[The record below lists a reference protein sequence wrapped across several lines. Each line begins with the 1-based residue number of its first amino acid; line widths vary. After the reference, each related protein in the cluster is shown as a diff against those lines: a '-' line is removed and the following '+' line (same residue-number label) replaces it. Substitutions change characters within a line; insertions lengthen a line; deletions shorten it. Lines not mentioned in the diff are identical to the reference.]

1 MIALIISSFSG
12 ILFNLT
18 VLAGI
23 IIILV
28 IYKSSLDDLERIW
41 KFSKIL
47 TLKELI
53 KKNNF
58 ETYPIL
64 NFDSNGNKSL
74 YKYNYH
80 TLLANSGKECK
91 KGYKKCG
98 ILDTMGNIM
107 CIPEEDICPINE
119 VIIDLE
125 SNKISYTLQG
135 YNYTY
140 FENLTEGYVLYYK
153 NNEINNS
160 IITDIKYSL
169 EIPTYINKDNFVLDQ
184 SEYNKYERRFED
196 DDYYDNDYHMTNKSF
211 LSGRKKYKKRNALR
225 KLELNI
231 NDSTVNDYL
240 IEKMKGDWNI
250 DKSYQKINMNM
261 YKSNYIGFQ
270 DSSNMQQYNDLDL
283 YEFYSIDFPNH
294 TAFVF
299 CILILVL
306 FIFSMALLHL
316 PASIGYLC
324 YTLHENK
331 KIYRTIDIIMNIKA
345 DPFLQNYLTE
355 LKERKPSHNYN
366 IALIALFSSTLGLSI
381 LFVVFLCVG
390 FRCEDT
396 NSDKTEDK
404 SNEEKKENLV

>member
-12 ILFNLT
+12 ILSHLT

-184 SEYNKYERRFED
+184 SEYNKYERRFEEY
-196 DDYYDNDYHMTNKSF
+196 DDYDYHMTNKSF

-283 YEFYSIDFPNH
+283 YEFYSIDFPNDA
-294 TAFVF
+294 AFVF
-299 CILILVL
+299 CIVILVF
-306 FIFSMALLHL
+306 FIVSMGLLHL
-316 PASIGYLC
+316 PVSIGYLC

-390 FRCEDT
+390 LGCEET
-396 NSDKTEDK
+396 NSDKMEDK